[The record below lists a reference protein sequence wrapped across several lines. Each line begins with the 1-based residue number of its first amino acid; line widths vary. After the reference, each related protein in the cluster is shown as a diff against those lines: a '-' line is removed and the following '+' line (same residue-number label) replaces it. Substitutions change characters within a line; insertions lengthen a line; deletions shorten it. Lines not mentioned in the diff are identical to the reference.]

1 MEVVE
6 GIPIEEMLNRSFY
19 EVFKNGDK
27 KWLVSYADVA
37 VNGLKR
43 TLSDYSPEI
52 KAFHLTIA

>member
-37 VNGLKR
+37 VNGSKR

-52 KAFHLTIA
+52 KAFHLTIT